1 MTERIKVDICVIGAG
16 AAGLSVAAGAS
27 QMGSKTVLFEPGEMG
42 GDCLNYG
49 CVPSKALL
57 SAGHAAVAARGE
69 PNKGVTGA
77 EPTIDRAAVHDWV
90 REVIDGIAPMD
101 SVERYEGF
109 GVRVIR
115 SKAAF
120 IDPKTVEGGG
130 VQVEARRFVVATG
143 SVAKLPPI
151 PGLAETPHFTNET
164 IFGLKET
171 PAHLVIIGGGAI
183 GCELGQAFRDL
194 GSEVT
199 IVEGF
204 DILGRTDPELTGVLR
219 EALTASGVRIIE
231 QARVAEVRAGAD
243 GPEVVLEAAEEGG
256 EGEVI
261 AGTHLLVAA
270 GRAPTVEGIGL
281 EKAGIEYSPAGIK
294 VDAGLKTTNRRVYA
308 VGDVNGA
315 WQLTHA
321 AGYEAGVV
329 IKNALF
335 RLPAKVDY
343 TACPQV
349 VYTTPEVAQVGAT
362 EADLRRDGVAFKV
375 LRWPFA
381 ENDRARSEGRTGG
394 FVKVLTTPK
403 GKILGAGIVGPQAG
417 ELIQVWVLALS
428 AKLKISAM
436 ASMIVPYPTFGEVS
450 KRAAGSYFAPMLFS
464 DRTKWIVRM
473 LSWFG

>member
-69 PNKGVTGA
+69 PGKGVTGSA
-77 EPTIDRAAVHDWV
+77 PTIDRSAVHDWV

-120 IDPKTVEGGG
+120 IDKNTVEGGG
-130 VQVEARRFVVATG
+130 VQVEARRFVIATG
-143 SVAKLPPI
+143 SVAKVPPI
-151 PGLAETPHFTNET
+151 PGLADVSYVTNEQ

-171 PAHLVIIGGGAI
+171 PDHLVIIGGGAI

-199 IVEGF
+199 IAEGF

-219 EALTASGVRIIE
+219 ALTAAGVRIIE

-294 VDAGLKTTNRRVYA
+294 VDAGLKTTNH
-308 VGDVNGA
+308 GSM
-315 WQLTHA
+315 
-321 AGYEAGVV
+321 
-329 IKNALF
+329 
-335 RLPAKVDY
+335 RLV
-343 TACPQV
+343 T
-349 VYTTPEVAQVGAT
+349 
-362 EADLRRDGVAFKV
+362 
-375 LRWPFA
+375 
-381 ENDRARSEGRTGG
+381 
-394 FVKVLTTPK
+394 
-403 GKILGAGIVGPQAG
+403 
-417 ELIQVWVLALS
+417 
-428 AKLKISAM
+428 
-436 ASMIVPYPTFGEVS
+436 
-450 KRAAGSYFAPMLFS
+450 
-464 DRTKWIVRM
+464 
-473 LSWFG
+473 